1 MNDRLRS
8 FRSVENEMKM
18 VVKFV
23 CKHMLIR
30 CIGFKKKKKGA
41 RLKLDY
47 TREEG
52 LYA

>member
-30 CIGFKKKKKGA
+30 CIGLKKKKGA
-41 RLKLDY
+41 RLKLNY